1 MVRPACWKVVPG
13 HARALTRIRGGRQ
26 GSIRWRM
33 LDNSPTA
40 GEFLKLLA
48 LAERLGWLAV
58 VLPLNHIEVKEEHSN
73 VFNLEFEQALNQASG
88 LLRFARNDGLF
99 DLCRASL
106 AGLLRVVAAR
116 PMRHHRNPVSEPT
129 TVYTS

>member
-1 MVRPACWKVVPG
+1 
-13 HARALTRIRGGRQ
+13 
-26 GSIRWRM
+26 M

-40 GEFLKLLA
+40 GEVVKLLA

-88 LLRFARNDGLF
+88 LPKKEATVAE
-99 DLCRASL
+99 ASE
-106 AGLLRVVAAR
+106 GSVRK
-116 PMRHHRNPVSEPT
+116 PSPN
-129 TVYTS
+129 